1 SPTQRHTRHGELE
14 PGEVASG
21 EMARSPARSETFFQ
35 RPSSPASSSR
45 ELRTPNAFPNRS
57 WSASN
62 ALRNAPPLSSRYEDG
77 LTEPGIISNDL
88 DGAQSRQIAGESHAR
103 PNRPVARPIMGT
115 SRRDYGYVR
124 TNPAV
129 TARRAALQLL
139 DTYTC
144 GPSAITTDEVVQRQ
158 TLRERYLTP
167 QVTTTAED
175 RERLRQQLKGEPVP
189 SMQTVPVVLAEG
201 ETTGAYEAQFQ
212 NWMGLAR
219 RLRSDDALR
228 ASFSETDIR
237 LERRL
242 RFDFA
247 KRQTKRRT
255 SGQRPSRYEAPP
267 PPAPAIDSPAHDHEP
282 AATATGQSPSPAI
295 DLSSPHSSSGKRVAP
310 GDSVARPSGDS
321 STSDPDHK
329 RQRRQD
335 SPAVVAPRTPT
346 SSVNAGNLAT
356 SQDTGF
362 DPGVDA
368 APSGAPHGCGTPL
381 ARRAEHE
388 EDERPLDSLAASFV
402 EFLSLRSHARSV
414 SAYVAGVDRS
424 SHRLANDLEDV
435 ERHVGWL
442 ESLQAMQQRGA
453 DLERQ
458 VAQLQGQLDLLV
470 RMQPYGSHPV
480 AMQPPM
486 TLPPAALQP
495 PMALQLPATPQYPV
509 YSYSGAGLQHP
520 AVSQTPATSQPS
532 SDPALAPQSS
542 PEQGPGMA

>member
-1 SPTQRHTRHGELE
+1 
-14 PGEVASG
+14 
-21 EMARSPARSETFFQ
+21 
-35 RPSSPASSSR
+35 
-45 ELRTPNAFPNRS
+45 
-57 WSASN
+57 
-62 ALRNAPPLSSRYEDG
+62 
-77 LTEPGIISNDL
+77 
-88 DGAQSRQIAGESHAR
+88 SRQIAAESHAR
-103 PNRPVARPIMGT
+103 PNRPVARPIVGT
-115 SRRDYGYVR
+115 SRRDYGYAR

-167 QVTTTAED
+167 HVTTPAED

-189 SMQTVPVVLAEG
+189 SMQTVPVVLAE
-201 ETTGAYEAQFQ
+201 
-212 NWMGLAR
+212 
-219 RLRSDDALR
+219 
-228 ASFSETDIR
+228 
-237 LERRL
+237 
-242 RFDFA
+242 
-247 KRQTKRRT
+247 
-255 SGQRPSRYEAPP
+255 
-267 PPAPAIDSPAHDHEP
+267 
-282 AATATGQSPSPAI
+282 
-295 DLSSPHSSSGKRVAP
+295 
-310 GDSVARPSGDS
+310 
-321 STSDPDHK
+321 
-329 RQRRQD
+329 
-335 SPAVVAPRTPT
+335 
-346 SSVNAGNLAT
+346 
-356 SQDTGF
+356 
-362 DPGVDA
+362 
-368 APSGAPHGCGTPL
+368 
-381 ARRAEHE
+381 
-388 EDERPLDSLAASFV
+388 
-402 EFLSLRSHARSV
+402 
-414 SAYVAGVDRS
+414 
-424 SHRLANDLEDV
+424 ANDLEDV

-520 AVSQTPATSQPS
+520 AVSQTPAASQPS